1 MAIKPIRVSQVNSF
15 IKRVLQTDP
24 LLGNISVIG
33 EIANLKHHSSGHV
46 YFTLKDENSKLSC
59 FLAREQAL
67 SLHYQLEEGMEITAA
82 GYIYVYERGGT
93 YSLNVRDI
101 NVEGKGNLA
110 VAYEKLRAKLEAEG
124 LFDERYKKAI
134 PLFPKQI
141 VVITSDTGAAVQD
154 IIKIISA
161 KNDQIRV
168 IVYPCLVQG
177 NEAAADISKAIMEVN
192 RLFPETDCLIVGR
205 GGGSMEEL
213 WAFNEEVVARSIFL
227 SEIPVISAVGHES
240 DVTIA
245 DYVAD
250 KRAATPTDAADIA
263 ASDKEALQ
271 SLAKETARSLRRSID
286 DILQKAEEKT
296 RRYDMNAMKT
306 QILDRLRWKSLII
319 ENHLL
324 EIEQEVKRILALAET
339 KTEKAKIELTA
350 ANPLEI
356 MKKGYGLILDQE
368 GRISSSALRFTQG
381 DSLTVIFKDGKI
393 NCHVD
398 RVRGSENEAEK

>member
-1 MAIKPIRVSQVNSF
+1 
-15 IKRVLQTDP
+15 
-24 LLGNISVIG
+24 
-33 EIANLKHHSSGHV
+33 
-46 YFTLKDENSKLSC
+46 
-59 FLAREQAL
+59 
-67 SLHYQLEEGMEITAA
+67 
-82 GYIYVYERGGT
+82 
-93 YSLNVRDI
+93 
-101 NVEGKGNLA
+101 
-110 VAYEKLRAKLEAEG
+110 
-124 LFDERYKKAI
+124 
-134 PLFPKQI
+134 
-141 VVITSDTGAAVQD
+141 
-154 IIKIISA
+154 
-161 KNDQIRV
+161 
-168 IVYPCLVQG
+168 
-177 NEAAADISKAIMEVN
+177 
-192 RLFPETDCLIVGR
+192 
-205 GGGSMEEL
+205 
-213 WAFNEEVVARSIFL
+213 ARSIFL

-271 SLAKETARSLRRSID
+271 SLAKETARILRRSVD

-324 EIEQEVKRILALAET
+324 EIEQEVKRILALAEA